1 MAVGLKMTCC
11 SVNLAPGTASAQRGL
26 LSFLRGQRGAVLTWA
41 AILIVPLI
49 GFMGLGVD
57 SARGYMVRA
66 RLSQALDAAALAA
79 GRQTA
84 DTQRSED
91 IANTVFKAN
100 FPTGYM
106 DATLTGPSITFNAD
120 KDTVTAS
127 ATAVIPTYFVH
138 LIGQNTFTVN
148 ASTEVTRKTIYMDV
162 VVSIDVSGSMDDYIG
177 GVKKVDAASAAA
189 RTLVDALFG
198 TADQKDLLKMGL
210 VTWNSNAR
218 ILDINSSYN
227 RSQATSKTVPSYDDP
242 TTSSTKKFTTL
253 WFAKDSPVPLF
264 TRPATGWK
272 GCVHA
277 RFLGES
283 NEANNADLLVSM
295 GKVGTKDWVAW
306 KPAFNNSDGDEMQC
320 PSQGI
325 RRLTNIRGQ
334 MISAIQAVKDPSG
347 NTDLAVGLHWGWAL
361 LGISGSPF
369 TGDGTTPPADGQG
382 QLVRAIVLMTDG
394 ANTQDDQDAYQ
405 GALSASKLN
414 DRTKTIAQRIKNE
427 GVVIYGI
434 QFGYK
439 SGPQEELM
447 KLVAS
452 GPSSPY
458 YQYAPDAA
466 SLQAAFQEIGNHLS
480 KLRISK

>member
-1 MAVGLKMTCC
+1 MNPAFTDASPKRGV
-11 SVNLAPGTASAQRGL
+11 LA
-26 LSFLRGQRGAVLTWA
+26 FLRGNRGSVLTWA
-41 AILIVPLI
+41 AFLMVPLI

-57 SARGYMVRA
+57 SARGYMVKA

-84 DTQRSED
+84 DTAKSEEV
-91 IANTVFKAN
+91 AKAVFKAN
-100 FPTGYM
+100 FPSEYM
-106 DATLTGPSITFNAD
+106 DATLAGPTITFNAD

-127 ATAVIPTYFVH
+127 ATAVIPTYFVR
-138 LIGQNTFTVN
+138 IVGQDTFTVS
-148 ASTEVTRKTIYMDV
+148 ASTEVTRKTVYMDV
-162 VVSIDVSGSMDDYIG
+162 VVSIDVSKSMDDYIG
-177 GVKKVDAASAAA
+177 GVKKIDAASSAA

-218 ILDINSSYN
+218 ILDINSSYQRN
-227 RSQATSKTVPSYDDP
+227 QATSKTVSRYTDP
-242 TTSSTKKFTTL
+242 TTSSTKRTTV
-253 WFAKDSPVPLF
+253 WFAKNSPVPLF
-264 TRPATGWK
+264 TRPANGWK

-277 RFLGES
+277 RYLGTTES
-283 NEANNADLLVSM
+283 NNADLYVST
-295 GKVGTKDWVAW
+295 GKFGTKDWVAW

-325 RRLTNIRGQ
+325 QRLTNIRGQ
-334 MISAIQAVKDPSG
+334 MISAIQAVKNPSG

-369 TGDGTTPPADGQG
+369 TGDGTTPPAQG
-382 QLVRAIVLMTDG
+382 EGHLVRAIVLMTDG

-414 DRTKTIAQRIKNE
+414 DRTKTIAQSIKDE

-434 QFGYK
+434 QFGYR

-447 KLVAS
+447 KQVAS
-452 GPSSPY
+452 GPSAPY
-458 YQYAPDAA
+458 YQYAPDAP
-466 SLQAAFQEIGNHLS
+466 SLEAAFQEIGNHLS